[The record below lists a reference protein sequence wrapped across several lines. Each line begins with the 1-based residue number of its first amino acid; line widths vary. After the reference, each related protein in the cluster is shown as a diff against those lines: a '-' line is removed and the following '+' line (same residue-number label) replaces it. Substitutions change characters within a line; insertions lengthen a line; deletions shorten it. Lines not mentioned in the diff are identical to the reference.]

1 MIEMGCEGCGND
13 IATVW
18 AYDMAL
24 CTDCAEEYDEVEAA
38 AAAQLVE
45 ETKA

>member
-1 MIEMGCEGCGND
+1 MGCEGCGND
-13 IATVW
+13 IASLW

-24 CTDCAEEYDEVEAA
+24 CTDCAEEYAGLDAAAEAA
-38 AAAQLVE
+38 KVEE